1 MKKHKII
8 AGFTLITGMIAL
20 SGCNTNIDLCMT
32 FEQEAY
38 VTDDTIRVSAACS
51 ENADTYQWTP
61 GEGLEMQG
69 DGTGID
75 EVFVV
80 TPAPGQ
86 AFRSVTLSLSNS
98 KGTKE
103 RTESVSVL

>member
-1 MKKHKII
+1 MKKYKII
-8 AGFTLITGMIAL
+8 AGFVLTLGIIAL
-20 SGCNTNIDLCMT
+20 SGCNSNIDLCMS
-32 FEQEAY
+32 FDQDAY
-38 VTDDTIRVSAACS
+38 VTEDTIRVSAACS

-69 DGTGID
+69 DGTGIN

-86 AFRSVTLSLSNS
+86 TFRSITLSLSNS
-98 KGTKE
+98 KGSRE
-103 RTESVSVL
+103 RTESVPVL

>member
-8 AGFTLITGMIAL
+8 IGFALITGMIVL
-20 SGCNTNIDLCMT
+20 SGCNSNIDLCMT
-32 FEQEAY
+32 FDQDAY

-51 ENADTYQWTP
+51 ENAETYQWTP

-69 DGTGID
+69 DGTGIN

-86 AFRSVTLSLSNS
+86 TFRSVTLSLSNS
-98 KGTKE
+98 KGTRE
-103 RTESVSVL
+103 RTESVPVL